1 MRFVEIDEIP
11 KRRYK
16 TKDAHRPEEYHN
28 LKKELESFLKMDVK
42 FVKVIFKNGEYA
54 TFKSAAN
61 SFVRASRTWMYPIKV
76 HWIDEE
82 IYLERTDM

>member
-1 MRFVEIDEIP
+1 MRFVEVKEIP

-42 FVKVIFKNGEYA
+42 TAKVILADGEYVSCG
-54 TFKSAAN
+54 SAQNAIVD
-61 SFVRASRTWMYPIKV
+61 SIKRFAFPV
-76 HWIDEE
+76 KACRIDGVL
-82 IYLERTDM
+82 YLERTDM